1 MPAGNEELL
10 MAVVGAVADG
20 EPVDWSRAE
29 STPLSDEERSL
40 LAQLKV
46 LEGLHRL
53 HRSGTS
59 ASSPGQP
66 KDLDANT
73 VHVAEPQEREAHNCD
88 THMVTAS
95 PPMPRTWGPLEIRSV
110 LGFGGFG
117 VVYQAWDPHLASEVA
132 LKVLTSET
140 AGAGATVIQEARLL
154 ARVRHPN
161 IVSIYGAERSEGQ
174 VGLWM
179 ELVRGRTLK
188 QIVKQ
193 QGVFSAREAA
203 LVGLDLT
210 RALAAVHGA
219 GLVHRDVKPHNVM
232 RDDSGR
238 IILMDFGAGIEL
250 KDLSDDPHRKYVGT
264 PLYMA
269 PELFARQQPSA
280 QTDLYS
286 LGILLYHL
294 VTGAYPIEGKGPEE
308 VELQHVRGERRRLR
322 DVRPDLPT
330 EFVRIVER
338 ASDPDASRRYESAGA
353 MEADLGHFVVKD
365 DRAAASQ
372 AAVQSGV
379 VPPRRGVRWSR
390 ATLTVTALLILVTA
404 GISTVTFRSWRRGAP
419 GAPMAG
425 ALRSLAV
432 LPLRNVSGD
441 PEQDY
446 FVDGMSELLTADL
459 SGVLALRVTADSATA
474 RYRGTKKS
482 AAEVGQELHVDGVVE
497 GSVARDGD
505 RVRVTLQIV
514 HAGTNLSVWGASFE
528 RQASDAFQLQ
538 ADITRTLVSQLKAVL
553 TSGERKRLEQ
563 TYTARPEAQDLYLR
577 ARFDLHTFDRTKL
590 REARI
595 LLERAVQ
602 IDPNYALAW
611 ASLAS
616 AYTEL
621 QAWGELSPAESR
633 RLGVAAARTA
643 IERDPEMFEAHSTLA
658 EALFKFDWNWAEAD
672 AHYRKALDA
681 NPSFATGRWQYA
693 RFLSATGR
701 VDEAVAQARRAEEV
715 DPLSTDV
722 KGTVAMMLF
731 YHRQYAD
738 AAAKASEAMALEPNQ
753 QGPHMIRGRA
763 LAGLE
768 RFDEAIKE
776 LQAAVSLSTNG
787 PGQLAE
793 LGRVYAVAGRRAEA
807 ETILE
812 RLKRLPGSPDGFVN
826 EQDAAY
832 VQLGLGRFDEALR
845 GFEGAVNQRSERI
858 LWLRVDPRLDLLRN
872 DARFQRLIQ
881 RIGGP

>member
-338 ASDPDASRRYESAGA
+338 A
-353 MEADLGHFVVKD
+353 
-365 DRAAASQ
+365 
-372 AAVQSGV
+372 
-379 VPPRRGVRWSR
+379 
-390 ATLTVTALLILVTA
+390 
-404 GISTVTFRSWRRGAP
+404 
-419 GAPMAG
+419 
-425 ALRSLAV
+425 
-432 LPLRNVSGD
+432 
-441 PEQDY
+441 
-446 FVDGMSELLTADL
+446 
-459 SGVLALRVTADSATA
+459 
-474 RYRGTKKS
+474 
-482 AAEVGQELHVDGVVE
+482 
-497 GSVARDGD
+497 
-505 RVRVTLQIV
+505 
-514 HAGTNLSVWGASFE
+514 
-528 RQASDAFQLQ
+528 
-538 ADITRTLVSQLKAVL
+538 
-553 TSGERKRLEQ
+553 
-563 TYTARPEAQDLYLR
+563 
-577 ARFDLHTFDRTKL
+577 
-590 REARI
+590 
-595 LLERAVQ
+595 
-602 IDPNYALAW
+602 
-611 ASLAS
+611 
-616 AYTEL
+616 
-621 QAWGELSPAESR
+621 
-633 RLGVAAARTA
+633 
-643 IERDPEMFEAHSTLA
+643 
-658 EALFKFDWNWAEAD
+658 
-672 AHYRKALDA
+672 
-681 NPSFATGRWQYA
+681 
-693 RFLSATGR
+693 
-701 VDEAVAQARRAEEV
+701 
-715 DPLSTDV
+715 
-722 KGTVAMMLF
+722 
-731 YHRQYAD
+731 
-738 AAAKASEAMALEPNQ
+738 
-753 QGPHMIRGRA
+753 
-763 LAGLE
+763 
-768 RFDEAIKE
+768 
-776 LQAAVSLSTNG
+776 
-787 PGQLAE
+787 
-793 LGRVYAVAGRRAEA
+793 
-807 ETILE
+807 
-812 RLKRLPGSPDGFVN
+812 
-826 EQDAAY
+826 
-832 VQLGLGRFDEALR
+832 
-845 GFEGAVNQRSERI
+845 
-858 LWLRVDPRLDLLRN
+858 
-872 DARFQRLIQ
+872 
-881 RIGGP
+881 